1 MKCAEFLARFSEYH
15 DTDPAL
21 EGRAAFEEHLARCR
35 SCARYLAVFCRGVE
49 LLRKLPPSRPREDFR
64 ERLRYSI
71 YRFEDEER
79 RKRHALGASPM
90 MLLVAAWTVLA
101 IVLGAQLVWDFDPS
115 VELAPIVVQ
124 GPAEDGD
131 PEPSLRIS
139 VVGSGTPRAEPA
151 SWLESLDLW
160 AGSNVLLYEHSR
172 LYQRNREPELVR
184 TGLR

>member
-1 MKCAEFLARFSEYH
+1 
-15 DTDPAL
+15 
-21 EGRAAFEEHLARCR
+21 
-35 SCARYLAVFCRGVE
+35 
-49 LLRKLPPSRPREDFR
+49 
-64 ERLRYSI
+64 
-71 YRFEDEER
+71 
-79 RKRHALGASPM
+79 M